1 MSITVTAAILAL
13 WLKHRVKHISS
24 RFLPVQQKSPD
35 RPAAPPPLKWLWYL
49 SWFSLWLGPVL
60 CFHSAFLLESS
71 YFFSLTWT
79 MVGHVSALLLLS
91 VLLHCLQFEFERIW
105 PGESRSF
112 LSLNN
117 SQINLTPSHST
128 VRQSDQHLYAT
139 YESLYHSH
147 GYPLQSQTFTSVCI
161 FL

>member
-1 MSITVTAAILAL
+1 MSYYEYYCNRRHLSLVVKTQSETYIQQVLTCPAEKSWQTRSSSTSEVTLIFIL
-13 WLKHRVKHISS
+13 V
-24 RFLPVQQKSPD
+24 
-35 RPAAPPPLKWLWYL
+35 
-49 SWFSLWLGPVL
+49 FSLARSSSLFLL
-60 CFHSAFLLESS
+60 CFSSSGFLFPL
-71 YFFSLTWT
+71 FDVDNGGACFC
-79 MVGHVSALLLLS
+79 S
-91 VLLHCLQFEFERIW
+91 VVAVQFEFERIW